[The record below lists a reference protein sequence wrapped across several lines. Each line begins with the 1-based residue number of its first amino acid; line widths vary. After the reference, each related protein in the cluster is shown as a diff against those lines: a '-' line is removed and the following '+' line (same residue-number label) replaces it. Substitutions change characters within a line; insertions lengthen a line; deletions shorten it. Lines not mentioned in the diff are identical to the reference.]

1 MIKRSW
7 QFQFED
13 GAHEIVLEHG
23 YLSGKR
29 KFFIDGEEFKL
40 LPAEARHYP
49 DVGSTHTFEIAGHEC
64 MVVIQTNGVTFTYDL
79 VIDGIAQSTQQ
90 LYQPGSASKVE
101 IETSVRR
108 KTLIGIFLIT
118 GAFSFLLT
126 WWMAFRSGYYLPI
139 FAIMAPELTVLA
151 FYLVLYPGDV
161 TGKIP
166 LRFWAALALGLALG
180 VLHNWLLSSGFFIF
194 F

>member
-1 MIKRSW
+1 MAKRAW

-29 KFFIDGEEFKL
+29 RFFIDGEEFKL
-40 LPAEARHYP
+40 LPAEARHNP

-64 MVVIQTNGVTFTYDL
+64 MVVIRTNGVTFTYDL
-79 VIDGIAQSTQQ
+79 VIDGITQSTRQP
-90 LYQPGSASKVE
+90 YQPDGASKAE

-118 GAFSFLLT
+118 GIFSFLLT
-126 WWMAFRSGYYLPI
+126 WWMAFQLGYYLP
-139 FAIMAPELTVLA
+139 FLAILAPELTVLA
-151 FYLVLYPGDV
+151 FYLVLYPDDV

-166 LRFWAALALGLALG
+166 LRFWIALILGLALG
-180 VLHNWLLSSGFFIF
+180 LLHNWLLSAGFFF